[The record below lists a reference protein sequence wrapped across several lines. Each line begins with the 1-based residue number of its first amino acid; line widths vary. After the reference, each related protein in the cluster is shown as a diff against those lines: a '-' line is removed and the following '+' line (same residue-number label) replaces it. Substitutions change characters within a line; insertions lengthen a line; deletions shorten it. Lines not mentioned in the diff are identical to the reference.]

1 MATEAV
7 PSGGRSELNDVVPVI
22 LLASKEKE
30 REHELQDS
38 KAKLQRLSPRPKTL
52 RSGLATTK
60 LPRRRSVAGGE
71 EDSELQCS
79 SAKGKGKVG
88 SGDAQGG
95 DQYRSTVNLDMDQRL
110 WRIWIWKGRCPSAHR
125 WQNSVG
131 ERKRKGHVALHF
143 ASSCF
148 TLPRTRARAW
158 TR

>member
-1 MATEAV
+1 M
-7 PSGGRSELNDVVPVI
+7 PSGGRSELSEVVPAI

-30 REHELQDS
+30 RAHELQDN
-38 KAKLQRLSPRPKTL
+38 KAKLQRLSPRRKTL

-71 EDSELQCS
+71 EDSEFRGS
-79 SAKGKGKVG
+79 GAKEKGRMG
-88 SGDAQGG
+88 SGDAQG
-95 DQYRSTVNLDMDQRL
+95 DIQYMSTVNLDMDQWLR
-110 WRIWIWKGRCPSAHR
+110 RIWIWTRRCPSVLWWR
-125 WQNSVG
+125 NDVG
-131 ERKRKGHVALHF
+131 ERKRGGHVALHF